1 MMDEKAFREFCF
13 KNNIKE
19 EIIEANLVFLREF
32 EHYIEKELEKSDL
45 TKVSVD
51 DLSSFIEYMINSGK
65 NIIDNF
71 LALIRYSFLTK
82 REDLKVLLY
91 EIIDGADVM
100 KYLVEELKGEVD
112 EETLTTIIEGIVF
125 PPLGSS
131 SNIKPKVT
139 KEIVDRLEDNLEE
152 KQCKEFL
159 SSGLHRLNPGTLR
172 GLREKFLAADN
183 LDDFLTKKHQQLLEN
198 LENLYKEG
206 TKFFTQ
212 DVDEH
217 VIEYVKNEPTIESGV
232 RQGDKVIITKIP
244 YMTID
249 YLNEQDE
256 QLKRYHY
263 CHCPWV
269 REALKTGDIEISPMF
284 CYCSAGYY
292 KQQWDAILDQPVKV
306 EVLETILNGDN
317 KCKFAVHLPKKFI
330 P

>member
-71 LALIRYSFLTK
+71 LALIRNSFLTK

-131 SNIKPKVT
+131 SNIKPT

-152 KQCKEFL
+152 KQCKEIL
-159 SSGLHRLNPGTLR
+159 SSGLHRLNLGTLR
-172 GLREKFLAADN
+172 GLKEKFLAADN

-269 REALKTGDIEISPMF
+269 REVLKTGDIEISPMF